1 MEKDNSLVYLN
12 YDIQTKQDTG
22 FSYIACKTVN
32 AAENFL
38 LAFFISK
45 L

>member
-1 MEKDNSLVYLN
+1 MEKDNNLVYLN

-32 AAENFL
+32 LAENFFAGFL
-38 LAFFISK
+38 
-45 L
+45 